1 MHRACAYRLLASI
14 QISDDSVKGV
24 CPGCHEPWL
33 VDIDQFTDRGRIYRR
48 DDSYSICLKNR
59 THMSSI
65 VQILNNFVLYY
76 LFSIW
81 RVPTPGLIKAIGN
94 IERRSLP
101 EDIELLIVINIIEYI
116 I

>member
-1 MHRACAYRLLASI
+1 
-14 QISDDSVKGV
+14 
-24 CPGCHEPWL
+24 
-33 VDIDQFTDRGRIYRR
+33 
-48 DDSYSICLKNR
+48 
-59 THMSSI
+59 MSSI

-94 IERRSLP
+94 IERLSLP